1 MNQYDRVT
9 VFPVWLQNTLA
20 ALAILF
26 VVFMTYAMVEEYIL
40 LASTE
45 GDAGY
50 PFGCEEAGP
59 GYATKEIYLARS
71 RWHIAI
77 GATLSLAMLY
87 ALCATCGALR
97 AMLYAPCSL
106 RRAMPRASPASKTPR
121 FPSPVP
127 ERTP

>member
-45 GDAGY
+45 GDAG
-50 PFGCEEAGP
+50 
-59 GYATKEIYLARS
+59 
-71 RWHIAI
+71 
-77 GATLSLAMLY
+77 
-87 ALCATCGALR
+87 
-97 AMLYAPCSL
+97 
-106 RRAMPRASPASKTPR
+106 
-121 FPSPVP
+121 
-127 ERTP
+127 

>member
-1 MNQYDRVT
+1 
-9 VFPVWLQNTLA
+9 
-20 ALAILF
+20 
-26 VVFMTYAMVEEYIL
+26 MTYAMVEEYIL

-87 ALCATCGALR
+87 ALWRKRMTLLWALTLLTLFGALFLFLQ
-97 AMLYAPCSL
+97 A
-106 RRAMPRASPASKTPR
+106 T
-121 FPSPVP
+121 
-127 ERTP
+127 T

>member
-71 RWHIAI
+71 RWMIAVA
-77 GATLSLAMLY
+77 GTLSLTMVY
-87 ALCATCGALR
+87 ALWRNRLDMHWGLTLPTLFGALFLFLQ
-97 AMLYAPCSL
+97 A
-106 RRAMPRASPASKTPR
+106 T
-121 FPSPVP
+121 
-127 ERTP
+127 T